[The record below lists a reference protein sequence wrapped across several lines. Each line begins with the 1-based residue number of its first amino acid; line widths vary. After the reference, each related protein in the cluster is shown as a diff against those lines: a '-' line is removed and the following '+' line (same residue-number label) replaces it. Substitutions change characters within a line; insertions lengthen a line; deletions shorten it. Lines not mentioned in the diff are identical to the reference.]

1 MILDVNI
8 VIETLKIMIDN
19 NIHETDLYKKI
30 KIISHH
36 INHFRDKN
44 KAIGVALFI
53 QSIVITESRR
63 RIKND

>member
-36 INHFRDKN
+36 INKSFR
-44 KAIGVALFI
+44 
-53 QSIVITESRR
+53 R
-63 RIKND
+63 